1 MFENLKAGF
10 KFQETMS
17 GTYHLVAKPEEER
30 RISFTAN
37 AAVENMMKYLRD
49 MTATLEGTLEM
60 EGFADHVPIEG
71 TLEIN
76 PVFGRVLRYQF
87 TFTGNDGKSYRF
99 SGQKDLRLLD
109 LQGSMTT
116 LPATVYDDA
125 GNEVAR
131 VLTKFNLQTDLLPFL
146 MSWRPVLPLLG

>member
-1 MFENLKAGF
+1 MFENVKAGF
-10 KFQETMS
+10 KYQETMS
-17 GTYHLVAKPEEER
+17 GTYHLIARPEEER

-37 AAVENMMKYLRD
+37 AAVDNVVKYLRD

-76 PVFGRVLRYQF
+76 PLFGRVLRYQF

-99 SGQKDLRLLD
+99 SGQKDLRLFD
-109 LQGSMTT
+109 LAASATT
-116 LPATVYDDA
+116 LPVELGVFSDA
-125 GNEVAR
+125 SGRLPIIAPDGNPVSEQKLLTQVRVAD
-131 VLTKFNLQTDLLPFL
+131 K
-146 MSWRPVLPLLG
+146 